1 MRTAFGRSRGALC
14 RAGPSDDENGIGTDR
29 AQAAIMPSDVVIA
42 ELRQTL
48 HRLAEEVADQ
58 PTVAAAL
65 RRFAR
70 RLIQV
75 GGAPGEPA
83 RALSR

>member
-48 HRLAEEVADQ
+48 HRLAEEVVDE
-58 PTVAAAL
+58 PSVAAAL

-70 RLIQV
+70 RLVRV
-75 GGAPGEPA
+75 GGAPAQPA
-83 RALSR
+83 RALLR